1 MKNLYTAIICI
12 LVYCGCTNSYNQNA
26 ATDEYQKEKFD
37 SFLTQFAQFDGKQP
51 DESFFEI
58 RKQFPDEKWC
68 PEISKI
74 LFSSYLPCEESHK
87 EENNF
92 CYRPCYKIEKNNF
105 YLVSI
110 NRERYSYDDNTL
122 VTYDKK
128 GKIIDFAT
136 VGTGSDLE
144 YYKIDTPSKENEIVY
159 TQYCFKDVESAYDG
173 DCDVYVYKVTV
184 EDNGKIEKKLLRE
197 EKNMKVTLYN
207 VTY

>member
-1 MKNLYTAIICI
+1 MRLLFTPIICI
-12 LVYCGCTNSYNQNA
+12 LIFCNCSNSYNQNA
-26 ATDEYQKEKFD
+26 VSEKYHKEKFV
-37 SFLTQFAQFDGKQP
+37 SFLAQFALFDGKQP
-51 DESFFEI
+51 NEQFFEV

-74 LFSSYLPCEESHK
+74 LFSSYLPCEESRK

-92 CYRPCYKIEKNNF
+92 CYRPCYKIEKKNF

-136 VGTGSDLE
+136 VGASSGAE
-144 YYKIDTPSKENEIVY
+144 VCKIDSSTEENEIIY
-159 TQYCFKDVESAYDG
+159 TQYCFKDVECAYKG
-173 DCDVYVYKVTV
+173 DCDVSVYKITV
-184 EDNGKIEKKLLRE
+184 DDNGKIEKNCCAKKR
-197 EKNMKVTLYN
+197 M
-207 VTY
+207 

>member
-1 MKNLYTAIICI
+1 MKNLYTAIVCI
-12 LVYCGCTNSYNQNA
+12 LVYCGCSNSYNQDA
-26 ATDEYQKEKFD
+26 ATEKHNKEKFD
-37 SFLTQFAQFDGKQP
+37 SFLTQFAQFDSNQP

-74 LFSSYLPCEESHK
+74 LISSYLPCEESHK

-122 VTYDKK
+122 ITYDKK

-144 YYKIDTPSKENEIVY
+144 FYKIEPPSKKNEIVY
-159 TQYCFKDVESAYDG
+159 TQYYFKDIESFDEG
-173 DCDVYVYKVTV
+173 NCDTYVYKVTV
-184 EDNGKIEKKLLRE
+184 DDNGKIDKRLLRE
-197 EKNMKVTLYN
+197 EKNVKVTL
-207 VTY
+207 